1 MHRLRSLVPSAN
13 YLFVFEA
20 AARRRS
26 FTAAA
31 EELNVSQPAVSKTI
45 RLLEEATG
53 LKLFRRDHTRLELTP
68 EGKRLYKETQRS
80 FDHLHMVLTSL
91 RTKHSNDTVRVS
103 FSASFVQLWLLPRL
117 KDFKARYPDVSLR
130 IEESSKDDQDLNE
143 EDIDLSARLGH
154 GKWPGLQAWHFVTE
168 EVLPVCSPEIL
179 KTNAPICEPADLL
192 RHPLLHF
199 EERHR
204 VRIGWREW
212 LARHALGMTR
222 LRQDFVF
229 TDALGSIEAAVLG
242 QGIALG
248 WKHLVHDHVR
258 AGRLVYPLPDIYR
271 SGDAIHLV
279 MAAQRPA
286 KPGAL
291 LFRDWLLEQDADAP
305 AFGPGPVG
313 NRAAANDD
321 LLLTR

>member
-45 RLLEEATG
+45 KLLEEATG
-53 LKLFRRDHTRLELTP
+53 LKLFRREHTRLELTA
-68 EGKRLYKETQRS
+68 EGQRLYRETQQA

-103 FSASFVQLWLLPRL
+103 FSTSFVQLWLLPRL
-117 KDFKARYPDVSLR
+117 KDFKVKHPDIALR
-130 IEESSKDDQDLNE
+130 IEESSRDDQDLNE
-143 EDIDLSARLGH
+143 EDIDISARLGA
-154 GKWPGLQAWHFVTE
+154 GKWPGIHAWHFVTE
-168 EVLPVCSPEIL
+168 EVIPVC
-179 KTNAPICEPADLL
+179 NADYLREHGPINVPADLL
-192 RHPLLHF
+192 NHRLLHF

-204 VRIGWREW
+204 VRLGWRDW
-212 LARHALGMTR
+212 LLHHSVPVARLA
-222 LRQDFVF
+222 QDFVF
-229 TDALGSIEAAVLG
+229 TDALSSIEAAVLG

-248 WKHLVHDHVR
+248 WKHLVHDHVQ
-258 AGRLVYPLPDIYR
+258 AGRLVYPLDAVNR
-271 SGDAIHLV
+271 SGQSIYLV
-279 MAAQRPA
+279 MPAQRPA
-286 KPGAL
+286 KHGAM

-305 AFGPGPVG
+305 IFETTDIP
-313 NRAAANDD
+313 AA
-321 LLLTR
+321 